1 MRMHFTDRIS
11 ARTFGLRSDKT
22 VLGFASN
29 RSLHSSM
36 AHVPAVDPD
45 HTFDPSV
52 FEAVRTW
59 WEWPDTRAPLYLS
72 GPAGCGK
79 TSTVEQFLAR
89 VNAPSI
95 RLTCRARMDK
105 TELVGHWGASCTGFA
120 WFDGPVTAAW
130 RYGYVLVLNEFTVAP
145 AHVWV
150 SLNDVLEGAPITI
163 EATGEVVER
172 HPNARVVI
180 TDNCALGAGSTGRY
194 RSRQAQ
200 DASTLDRCWH
210 VAVDWLTPAD
220 ETQLLERRMSVSGI
234 DASLRHDLALA
245 AVRFAAATRA
255 QAGGNAP
262 VCPVSTRVLVRFVNL
277 LAAFVSAR
285 QALPASAR
293 RLMPSPLER
302 ALDLSL
308 TAGVEADVRAS
319 LMQHAHFAF
328 AACKACV

>member
-1 MRMHFTDRIS
+1 MRMHFTDRIP

-22 VLGFASN
+22 VLGFAPN

-120 WFDGPVTAAW
+120 WFDGPVVAAW
-130 RYGYVLVLNEFTVAP
+130 RYGYVLVLNEFTLAP

-163 EATGEVVER
+163 EATGEIVER

-220 ETQLLERRMSVSGI
+220 ETALIERRLVAPGLT
-234 DASLRHDLALA
+234 DALRHNLADA
-245 AVRFAAATRA
+245 AVRFANATHTP
-255 QAGGNAP
+255 AGGEAP
-262 VCPVSTRVLVRFVNL
+262 VCPVSTRVLVRFANL
-277 LAAFVSAR
+277 VATFVLARRSAG
-285 QALPASAR
+285 ASAR
-293 RLMPSPLER
+293 ALLPSPVDR

-308 TAGVEADVRAS
+308 AAGLDTTARAA
-319 LMQHAHFAF
+319 LLQHARFAF
-328 AACKACV
+328 TGCDDVV